1 VSTVRKIA
9 LVGAGVIGKHHGLVI
24 SQLAGRLQL
33 VAVADI
39 QIDRA
44 EQLAAQRGGRPFGSL
59 TEALAA
65 EDIDIVV
72 VCTPTGRH
80 GEVAIEALA
89 AGKHVIVEKPAE
101 VTVAKTDEI
110 IEAQQKAGTLV
121 TVISQHRFDPAT
133 ETTLAAIERGELGRL
148 TSGIAA
154 IDWWRG
160 QSYYD
165 SGDWRGTWELD
176 GGGAL
181 MNQGVHTVD
190 LLVAALGRP
199 VEVFAYT
206 GTLAHE
212 RIEVEDVAVGV
223 VRFESGALG
232 VLHATTAAYPG
243 LSARLQVHG
252 DRGSAVIDDD
262 QLAFFHATPRG
273 TEPEERLMGT
283 TQAISGAAAGA
294 TASSNPGQLS
304 DAHRLQYLN
313 FLGALDGTEKLRVD
327 LETNRQSIG
336 VITGVYESARTGKP
350 VTLS

>member
-1 VSTVRKIA
+1 
-9 LVGAGVIGKHHGLVI
+9 
-24 SQLAGRLQL
+24 
-33 VAVADI
+33 
-39 QIDRA
+39 
-44 EQLAAQRGGRPFGSL
+44 
-59 TEALAA
+59 
-65 EDIDIVV
+65 

-80 GEVAIEALA
+80 AEVAIEALA

-101 VTVAKTDEI
+101 ITVEKTDEI
-110 IEAQQKAGTLV
+110 IEAQQKAGTIV

-133 ETTLAAIERGELGRL
+133 EVTLTAISRGELGRL
-148 TSGIAA
+148 TSGIAS

-190 LLVAALGRP
+190 LLVAAMGRP

-212 RIEVEDVAVGV
+212 RIETEDVAVGV
-223 VRFESGALG
+223 VRFENGAFG

-252 DRGSAVIDDD
+252 DRGSAVIDNDR
-262 QLAFFHATPRG
+262 LAFFHATPVG
-273 TEPEERLMGT
+273 TEPDEKLMGAT
-283 TQAISGAAAGA
+283 SDRAVPTAG
-294 TASSNPGQLS
+294 SDPGQLS

-313 FLGALDGTEKLRVD
+313 FLGALDGTEQLRVD
-327 LETNRQSIG
+327 LETNRRSIG
-336 VITGVYESARTGKP
+336 VITGAYESARTGRP
-350 VTLS
+350 VTL

>member
-1 VSTVRKIA
+1 MSTVRRIA
-9 LVGAGVIGKHHGLVI
+9 LVGAGVIGKHHGKVI
-24 SQLAGRLQL
+24 AQLADRLEL
-33 VAVADI
+33 VAVADVEI
-39 QIDRA
+39 ERA
-44 EQLAAQRGGRPFGSL
+44 ERLAAERGGRPFPTLGA
-59 TEALAA
+59 ALSSV
-65 EDIDIVV
+65 DVDIVT

-101 VTVAKTDEI
+101 TTVARTDEI
-110 IEAQQKAGTLV
+110 IKAQHEAGTLV
-121 TVISQHRFDPAT
+121 TVISQHRFDPST
-133 ETTLAAIERGELGRL
+133 ETTLSAIGRGELGRL
-148 TSGIAA
+148 TSGIAS

-206 GTLAHE
+206 ATLAHE

-252 DRGSAVIDDD
+252 DRGSAVIDND
-262 QLAFFHATPRG
+262 QLAFFHATAAG
-273 TEPEERLMGT
+273 EQPEERLMGT
-283 TQAISGAAAGA
+283 TSEREVPTAG
-294 TASSNPGQLS
+294 SDPGQLS
-304 DAHRLQYLN
+304 DSHRLQYLN
-313 FLGALDGTEKLRVD
+313 FLAALDGTEPLRVD

-336 VITGVYESARTGKP
+336 VITGVYESARTGRP
-350 VTLS
+350 VRLS

>member
-1 VSTVRKIA
+1 MTV
-9 LVGAGVIGKHHGLVI
+9 
-24 SQLAGRLQL
+24 
-33 VAVADI
+33 
-39 QIDRA
+39 
-44 EQLAAQRGGRPFGSL
+44 E
-59 TEALAA
+59 
-65 EDIDIVV
+65 
-72 VCTPTGRH
+72 
-80 GEVAIEALA
+80 
-89 AGKHVIVEKPAE
+89 
-101 VTVAKTDEI
+101 KTDEI
-110 IEAQQKAGTLV
+110 IAAQREAGTLV
-121 TVISQHRFDPAT
+121 SVISQHRFDPAT
-133 ETTLAAIERGELGRL
+133 DIAVAAIEAGELGRL
-148 TSGIAA
+148 TSGIAS

-252 DRGSAVIDDD
+252 DRGSVVIDNDE
-262 QLAFFHATPRG
+262 LAYIHRAATPATSATSPTGR
-273 TEPEERLMGT
+273 TRRAT
-283 TQAISGAAAGA
+283 TRR
-294 TASSNPGQLS
+294 TASTCPTRRRSEPVATPGS
-304 DAHRLQYLN
+304 CP
-313 FLGALDGTEKLRVD
+313 TP
-327 LETNRQSIG
+327 
-336 VITGVYESARTGKP
+336 TGRSTSTSSPRSRAPSSCGSTSRPTGRRSRSSP
-350 VTLS
+350 APTSRPGPDSR